1 MACGPNSR
9 GLMARGP
16 DPNAFFP
23 VRSVA
28 ARDGVNFAPRTPA
41 ALWPAGPTPA
51 ALWPAGPTPTP
62 SSQSVF
68 CALRPIGCYELL
80 DPLQPSPQLVLRL
93 RVGDADVPLP
103 RLTERRPG
111 KHRNTRLR
119 QESIRQLPLPKP
131 RALDIRERVEGSLR
145 PRAADAGDFVE
156 AIDDEVPAMLEHL
169 DHSIHRMRRLRR
181 GQRFNGSDLRERGRA
196 RR

>member
-28 ARDGVNFAPRTPA
+28 ARDGVNFAPPTPA
-41 ALWPAGPTPA
+41 ALWPAGPELPRACGPRAHRNTFIPVRSVAARDGVNFAPRTPA

-68 CALRPIGCYELL
+68 WALRPIGCYELL
-80 DPLQPSPQLVLRL
+80 DPLQS
-93 RVGDADVPLP
+93 
-103 RLTERRPG
+103 
-111 KHRNTRLR
+111 
-119 QESIRQLPLPKP
+119 
-131 RALDIRERVEGSLR
+131 
-145 PRAADAGDFVE
+145 
-156 AIDDEVPAMLEHL
+156 
-169 DHSIHRMRRLRR
+169 
-181 GQRFNGSDLRERGRA
+181 
-196 RR
+196 